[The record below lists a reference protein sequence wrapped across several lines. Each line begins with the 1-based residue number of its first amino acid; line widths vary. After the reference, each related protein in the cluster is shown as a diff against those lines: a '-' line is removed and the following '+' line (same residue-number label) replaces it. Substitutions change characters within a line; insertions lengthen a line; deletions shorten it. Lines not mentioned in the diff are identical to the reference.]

1 MRYAA
6 EYARAVELR
15 DRGLSLAQ
23 IARALGVPYG
33 TVKGWMNSRWA
44 TPDMR
49 PPRVPNAP
57 LREAFLASGL
67 TPTEVCRRL
76 GWERRTVSRDRIYA
90 GVDTTLLLR
99 TLGLRRW
106 VGRPGAKA
114 SYQVTVAL
122 ERAQHITA
130 ALGLDFDELYPD
142 LTMAVVEEPAGT
154 CEECGLDLLWPAQL
168 CGFCLSPVDRAERAM
183 WQEAA

>member
-1 MRYAA
+1 MRYVA

-33 TVKGWMNSRWA
+33 TVKGWMRSNWS
-44 TPDMR
+44 TPDTR

-57 LREAFLASGL
+57 LRDALLASGL
-67 TPTEVCRRL
+67 TLTEVCRQL
-76 GWERRTVSRDRIYA
+76 GWTRSTVSRGRVQPGA
-90 GVDTTLLLR
+90 DTTLLQR
-99 TLGLRRW
+99 TLGLKGST
-106 VGRPGAKA
+106 GRPGYRQ
-114 SYQVTVAL
+114 SWQTTVAL
-122 ERAQHITA
+122 ERAQHIAA
-130 ALGLDFDELYPD
+130 ALRVDFDELYPD
-142 LTMAVVEEPAGT
+142 VDVTPRKIGAGT